1 MPVLQTQVAWSISY
15 YNPPLPCPGMH
26 AQKLF
31 HVLPHALRVRES
43 LILHRVTLAVT
54 KCHGMVSLKANFH
67 GSQCRNKICD
77 NFQNQL
83 AISESE
89 FSVLGSLCLL
99 LLQFRLIIWAVR
111 SLLISPMTWYS
122 GFFLLSFV
130 TRFACDIGQS
140 AKISIWIFSEVINIC
155 RQWMIGRPSDYFIT
169 CYTVL
174 TRPNKVGT
182 AVHGCNSWLSVWT
195 TLSCR
200 CPVKLST

>member
-1 MPVLQTQVAWSISY
+1 MHLSNETANSWNSRRLYQFYHFPLVFITNHSTRMPVLQTQVAWSISY

-77 NFQNQL
+77 NFLNQL

-140 AKISIWIFSEVINIC
+140 AKIWIWVFLRSSTFADSGWSVDQVITSLLATPC
-155 RQWMIGRPSDYFIT
+155 
-169 CYTVL
+169 
-174 TRPNKVGT
+174 
-182 AVHGCNSWLSVWT
+182 
-195 TLSCR
+195 
-200 CPVKLST
+200 